1 LEQHIEDVSVR
12 PASGQRILIADDNE
26 VVRKGVC
33 NILRSGLKVEAAIE
47 AVNGKEAVEKARE
60 LNPDLVIL
68 DMAMPVL
75 DGFSAAERIK
85 KALRSVPIF
94 HVLEARRTRGD
105 PGLSRSAVSRY
116 FPGRMYRLQK
126 LPSAFDWSESAA
138 VFTTKG
144 PSRSSVISTQ
154 ACPYEASS
162 AFVTWPQT
170 VPVHSGPNFL

>member
-1 LEQHIEDVSVR
+1 MAGMRV
-12 PASGQRILIADDNE
+12 LIADDHE

-47 AVNGKEAVEKARE
+47 AVNGKEAVEKARQ

-105 PGLSRSAVSRY
+105 PGECTGCKSCHLLSTGLNPLRCLRRRPIAQLRHIH
-116 FPGRMYRLQK
+116 
-126 LPSAFDWSESAA
+126 PSLSE
-138 VFTTKG
+138 
-144 PSRSSVISTQ
+144 RSVISIRYLATDG
-154 ACPYEASS
+154 AG
-162 AFVTWPQT
+162 PQWAELLVIGFT
-170 VPVHSGPNFL
+170 V